1 MPSPQHPVITP
12 PFDQSAHATAPKL
25 WLDMGNTRLKY
36 WLMAGDTLLAM
47 DAKEHLKAPNELLL
61 GLMPLFGSFGVE
73 FIGISSVLGERL
85 NQQIS
90 RTLDKLSVHFEFA
103 RVQAHHPAMDTNYHA
118 GELGVDRWLQMLGAV
133 SDKKLCV
140 VGCGTALTIDLIDGR
155 VHLGG
160 YIFPNVYL
168 QRQALY
174 SGTRQIEVAT
184 GSFHSTDI
192 GQNTTDAVNHGILL
206 SVVGAVNEIRRRHS
220 DYGLIL
226 TGGGALNLARQLTD
240 LQSHQLPLIKDD
252 LLLTGLRRYFKV
264 QA

>member
-1 MPSPQHPVITP
+1 MPSTLHATIEP
-12 PFDQSAHATAPKL
+12 PFNQTAQPIAPKL

-61 GLMPLFGSFGVE
+61 GLMPLFESFGVG

-90 RTLDKLSVHFEFA
+90 RTLGGLSAPFEFA
-103 RVQAHHPAMDTNYHA
+103 RVQAHHPAMNTNYHA

-140 VGCGTALTIDLIDGR
+140 VGCGTALTIDLIDER

-174 SGTRQIEVAT
+174 SGTQQIEVAT

-220 DYGLIL
+220 DYELIL
-226 TGGGALNLARQLTD
+226 TGGGTVNLARQLTD
-240 LQSHQLPLIKDD
+240 PNNHHSPIIKDD
-252 LLLTGLRRYFKV
+252 LLLTGLRRYFKN